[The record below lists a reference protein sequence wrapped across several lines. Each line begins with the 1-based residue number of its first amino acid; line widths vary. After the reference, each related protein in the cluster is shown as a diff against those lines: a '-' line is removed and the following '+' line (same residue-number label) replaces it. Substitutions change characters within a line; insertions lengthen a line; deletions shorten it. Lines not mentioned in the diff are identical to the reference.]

1 MDWGRYRDA
10 RGITLVE
17 VLVTVG
23 IIGVLAGASMLVMP
37 SVVAMTKAD
46 SGATQLLTVL
56 RTAREQA
63 ITERRNIELR
73 FIAPDRVECWRID
86 VDGNGTAVGQTL
98 VQAMTIGERMEFR
111 RFPGLP
117 DTPDA
122 FSAGPTPIEFTGA
135 APWRFTTEGS
145 LVDANGDVV
154 NGSVFLGQERDPSTA
169 RAITLF
175 GPTAVL
181 REWSWNGR
189 AWAE

>member
-1 MDWGRYRDA
+1 MMQPSKSSA
-10 RGITLVE
+10 GITLVE
-17 VLVTVG
+17 LLVMLA
-23 IIGVLAGASMLVMP
+23 IIGVLSATAMLVMP
-37 SVVAMTKAD
+37 DVIAMAKAD
-46 SGATQLLTVL
+46 SGSTQLTTVL

-63 ITERRNIELR
+63 ITERRNVEVR

-86 VDGNGTAVGQTL
+86 VDANGDPTGQTL
-98 VQAMTIGERMEFR
+98 VQARTIGERMEFR
-111 RFPGLP
+111 RFAALP

-122 FSAGPTPIEFTGA
+122 FSAGATAIEFTGA

-154 NGSVFLGQERDPSTA
+154 NGTVFLGQERDTSTA
-169 RAITLF
+169 RAVTLF
-175 GPTAVL
+175 GPTALL